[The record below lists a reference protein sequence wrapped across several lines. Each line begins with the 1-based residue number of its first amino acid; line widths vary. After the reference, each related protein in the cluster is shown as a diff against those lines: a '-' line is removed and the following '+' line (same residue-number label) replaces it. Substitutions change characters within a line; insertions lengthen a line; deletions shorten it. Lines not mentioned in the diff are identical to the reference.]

1 MMARW
6 KFFCKCLVLLVAL
19 FLSPG
24 IPLAQGV
31 DSVRIGILLPLTG
44 PMAGVGE
51 VEKQSFEM
59 AVEKINTKGGING
72 KKLNLLIRDTSSRVD
87 VGRAMAER
95 LIKKY
100 GVSLIGGGCSSS
112 VAYTVARVCQEN
124 QTPFL
129 INTAA
134 DDKIT
139 TSGWDYVFRM
149 NPPFSK
155 YASGLASLFSKV
167 VRPKTAVILHEDSP
181 FGTERAK
188 FFAEFCERS
197 GIDLLM
203 NRGYKRGEI
212 DFGPALTRVK
222 DKNPDILFMISHTT
236 DGSTLMKQARD
247 LELTP
252 KMFVAGSGNFTLPE
266 FQRQAGIASQ
276 DVIAC
281 TLWNQHLPFPGAMD
295 FYRKFEGKYQM
306 PPDYHAAEAYA
317 ACSVIADALSR
328 AKSLNGTDIREALL
342 RTDLMTL
349 FGPIKFTTWEKM
361 KNQSAASTYVV
372 QWIDGKLELVWPKNL
387 ATDSLVYPMNW
398 RKD

>member
-1 MMARW
+1 MARW
-6 KFFCKCLVLLVAL
+6 KFFCRCLVLLVAFL
-19 FLSPG
+19 LSPG

-31 DSVRIGILLPLTG
+31 DSVKVGILLPLTG
-44 PMAGVGE
+44 PMTGVGE

-167 VRPKTAVILHEDSP
+167 VRPKTAIILHEDSP
-181 FGTERAK
+181 FGTKRAK
-188 FFAEFCERS
+188 FFLEFCKRS
-197 GIDLLM
+197 DINLLM

-212 DFGPALTRVK
+212 DFCPALMKVK
-222 DKNPDILFMISHTT
+222 DKNPDILYMISHTI
-236 DGSTLMKQARD
+236 DGSTLMRQARE

-252 KMFVAGSGNFTLPE
+252 KMFVAGSANFTLPE
-266 FQRQAGIASQ
+266 FQQQAGIASQ

-281 TLWNQHLPFPGAMD
+281 TLWNQVLPFPGAMD
-295 FYRKFEGKYQM
+295 FYREFEARYQTSA
-306 PPDYHAAEAYA
+306 DYHAAEAYA
-317 ACSVIADALSR
+317 ACSVIADALRR
-328 AKSLNGTDIREALL
+328 AKALNGTDIREALL
-342 RTDLMTL
+342 GTDLMTL

-361 KNQSAASTYVV
+361 KNQNAASTYVV
-372 QWIDGKLELVWPKNL
+372 QWINGKLEVVWPKNL
-387 ATDSLVYPMNW
+387 ATDSLVYPVNQL
-398 RKD
+398 KN